1 MEITK
6 QGKVERTK
14 GGPKDMPD
22 SETIVYLAKKLDLPA
37 SVVRKFWEN
46 RQEVI
51 DKNLLPV
58 KVVDKKTGKKSPDK
72 TETLNE
78 KNIRSL
84 LASAKSPE
92 ARQKYINLL
101 KKGGRRSPVVG
112 VSLES
117 NNYEENVFKEE
128 IAAAEQRDRI
138 AKAEETAKNRKGGPV
153 KKLAKGGMPDLTGDG
168 KVTQAD
174 VLKGRGVFMKGGM

>member
-14 GGPKDMPD
+14 GGPKDIPD

-84 LASAKSPE
+84 FTSANSPE

-101 KKGGRRSPVVG
+101 KKGGK
-112 VSLES
+112 
-117 NNYEENVFKEE
+117 NVLKEE

-138 AKAEETAKNRKGGPV
+138 AKAEETAKKRKGGPV
-153 KKLAKGGMPDLTGDG
+153 KKLAKGGMI
-168 KVTQAD
+168 
-174 VLKGRGVFMKGGM
+174 RGTKKRNANIDYRKSGMFYVGGMSAKTTPINKGKK